1 MDVQAGFRD
10 AGGIVEDYASGQEA
24 IEAVKREPEKYDF
37 VLSDFAMPQL
47 DGLETLRRINQ
58 LAPNARTALMTGNAD
73 DARLTKGLPVPVIRK
88 PINLDLVANA
98 FGTG

>member
-1 MDVQAGFRD
+1 MLSEQFRD

-73 DARLTKGLPVPVIRK
+73 DARLTKSLPVPVIRK